1 MSVARVWLVGGA
13 IVIAAAAGVMWWHST
28 RVAPVVWQGYAEA
41 DYVKVGPTSQGAL
54 TRLWV
59 ERGQQVSAGA
69 PLFDQ
74 DDTAEAA
81 ALAQARSAEDQARA
95 QLRDLELPAKPQE
108 ISAARANLADA
119 RATLARIRR
128 DLARDTAL
136 IGKGFSTRQR
146 LDQEQADLR
155 SAEARAASLEATLSM
170 QRNPSGREA
179 AITARQHAVAM
190 AAAQTAQAAWRLAQR
205 HVAAPADAVVAD
217 VLARPGETL
226 AAGGNA
232 VSLLPPGN
240 IFIRFFVGERALAG
254 IHLGDRVKLACV
266 SCPTDLRGVVSF
278 IAPAAEYTP
287 PVIYSD
293 ESREKLVTMVE
304 ARPPRAQAV
313 RLNPGEPVQVS
324 PP

>member
-1 MSVARVWLVGGA
+1 MARVWLVGGA
-13 IVIAAAAGVMWWHST
+13 IVVAGAAGAMWWHAT
-28 RVAPVVWQGYAEA
+28 RNVPLVWQGYAEA

-59 ERGQQVSAGA
+59 ERGQKVAVGA

-95 QLRDLELPAKPQE
+95 QLRDLELPAKLEE
-108 ISAARANLADA
+108 INAARANLADA
-119 RATLARIRR
+119 TATLARIRR

-136 IGKGFSTRQR
+136 VGKGFATRQR
-146 LDQEQADLR
+146 VDQEQADLR
-155 SAEARAASLEATLSM
+155 SAEARVASLDATLAM
-170 QRNPSGREA
+170 QQNPSGRDA

-190 AAAQTAQAAWRLAQR
+190 ATAETAQAAWRLAQR
-205 HVAAPADAVVAD
+205 HVVAPSDAVVAD

-226 AAGGNA
+226 AAGGTA

-240 IFIRFFVGERALAG
+240 IFVRFFVGERVLAG
-254 IHLGDRVKLACV
+254 IHLGDRVKLTCD
-266 SCPTDLRGVVSF
+266 SCDPDLYGVVSF

-293 ESREKLVTMVE
+293 ESREKLVTMIE

-313 RLNPGEPVQVS
+313 RLNPGQPVQVS

>member
-1 MSVARVWLVGGA
+1 MTIPRGWLVGGG
-13 IVIAAAAGVMWWHST
+13 IVIAAAAGALWWHAT
-28 RVAPVVWQGYAEA
+28 RVVAVVWQGYAEA
-41 DYVKVGPTSQGAL
+41 DYVKVGPTSQGQL

-59 ERGQQVSAGA
+59 ERGHQVAAGA

-74 DDTAEAA
+74 DDTDEVA

-95 QLRDLELPAKPQE
+95 QLRDLELPAKPEE

-119 RATLARIRR
+119 TATLVRIRR

-136 IGKGFSTRQR
+136 IGKGFATRQR
-146 LDQEQADLR
+146 VDQEQADLR
-155 SAEARAASLEATLSM
+155 SAEARKASLEATLAM
-170 QRNPSGREA
+170 QQNPSGREA

-190 AAAQTAQAAWRLAQR
+190 AAAQTAQAAWRLSQR
-205 HVAAPADAVVAD
+205 HVVAPADAVVAD

-226 AAGGNA
+226 AAGGTA

-254 IHLGDRVKLACV
+254 IHLGDRVKLTCD
-266 SCPTDLRGVVSF
+266 SCPTDLYGIVSF

-293 ESREKLVTMVE
+293 ESRDKLVTMVE